1 MFDIGWGELLLAGMI
16 ALIVIGPKELPT
28 VMRTL
33 GHWMGRV
40 KRMASEFQGQFQEA
54 LREAELDDLKKQA
67 EDLTGS
73 VSDMANPLADVQED
87 VERVLDTSDLDKL
100 SAPSTESGSD
110 VATLADTPGP
120 AANES
125 ESDVAALADT
135 PEPAAKKESEN
146 AAQVAGD
153 GDGLAPAEP
162 PPKRAGGSA

>member
-1 MFDIGWGELLLAGMI
+1 MFDIGWGELLLVGMI

-73 VSDMANPLADVQED
+73 VGDMANPLADVQKD
-87 VERVLDTSDLDKL
+87 VERALDTSDLDKL
-100 SAPSTESGSD
+100 PDSSTESGSD
-110 VATLADTPGP
+110 IESGVASG
-120 AANES
+120 
-125 ESDVAALADT
+125 SDVAALADT
-135 PEPAAKKESEN
+135 PEPAANVESES
-146 AAQVAGD
+146 AAPLAGD
-153 GDGLAPAEP
+153 EDEMAPAEP
-162 PPKRAGGSA
+162 RPKQAGGSA

>member
-1 MFDIGWGELLLAGMI
+1 MFDIGWGELLLVGMI

-73 VSDMANPLADVQED
+73 VGDMSNPLADVQKD
-87 VERVLDTSDLDKL
+87 VERALDTSDLDKL
-100 SAPSTESGSD
+100 PASSTESESD
-110 VATLADTPGP
+110 VAALADTPGP
-120 AANES
+120 ASNES
-125 ESDVAALADT
+125 GSDVAALADT
-135 PEPAAKKESEN
+135 PEPAAKIESES
-146 AAQVAGD
+146 AAPLAGD
-153 GDGLAPAEP
+153 EDELAPAEP
-162 PPKRAGGSA
+162 RPKQAGGSA